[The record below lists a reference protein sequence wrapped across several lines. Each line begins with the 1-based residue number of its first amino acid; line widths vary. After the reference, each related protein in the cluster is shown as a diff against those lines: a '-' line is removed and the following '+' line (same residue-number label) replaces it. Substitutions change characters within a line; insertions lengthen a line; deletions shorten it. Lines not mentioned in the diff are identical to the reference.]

1 MQPVRSFIILLLVSL
16 ISLTTTYADDLN
28 EKLITAGKTG
38 DTATVKS
45 SIEKGANVNA
55 KDKLGQTALI
65 VAAKNGHVETVQ
77 TLISQGADVDAQDL
91 FEKSSLHYG
100 ARNGDVEVAK
110 ALLIKGA
117 DVNKKNLGI

>member
-1 MQPVRSFIILLLVSL
+1 M
-16 ISLTTTYADDLN
+16 
-28 EKLITAGKTG
+28 
-38 DTATVKS
+38 
-45 SIEKGANVNA
+45 
-55 KDKLGQTALI
+55 GQTALI
-65 VAAKNGHVETVQ
+65 MAAKNGHLETVQ